1 MPPRSRLLGAS
12 IAAGLAA
19 TVLAFAA
26 WAAVRAPFDAGIDL
40 PIYEEDATTLL
51 GGEMPY
57 RDFPIEYPPGA
68 LPMFVLPAVMFGDAR
83 DAQ

>member
-1 MPPRSRLLGAS
+1 LQRPCSPSPPGRRSG
-12 IAAGLAA
+12 
-19 TVLAFAA
+19 
-26 WAAVRAPFDAGIDL
+26 APFDAGIDL

-51 GGEMPY
+51 DGEMPY